1 VLEVQRL
8 AAGVVAGVLG
18 GRSLD
23 AELASAWRRRP
34 HNTAGERG
42 AIQDLAYGTLRFLG
56 WLEAILDA
64 LLKKPVP
71 DARLRALLLVGLY
84 QLEHTRAAPHAVVDH
99 AVRTCEALGL
109 VSAKGLTNA
118 VLRNFLR
125 ERTALGAHARRSEV
139 ARYSHPQWWI
149 DKLRAQYP
157 SHYAAALDADNLH
170 PPLALRVN
178 RRRVATADY
187 IALLTEHDIRAE
199 GAGDAAVILASPL
212 PAHRIPGLG
221 EGLVS
226 VQDAAAQLAAP
237 LLELRD
243 GQRVLDACAAP
254 GGKATH
260 ILELANVE
268 LFALDNDELRLE
280 RLRANLARLG
290 LAANVRCA
298 DAAEPGSWW
307 DGKPFERILVDV
319 PCSASGVAR
328 RHPDI
333 KWLRRASDIEQ
344 FGERQSRMLD
354 ALWQVLGRGG
364 KLLYA
369 TCSVFREENGEQV
382 SRFVERHPDAT
393 RANLP
398 ALDNDPGLPA
408 GQLLQNPR
416 HDGFFYALVQKA

>member
-1 VLEVQRL
+1 MLEVQRL

>member
-1 VLEVQRL
+1 MLEIQRL
-8 AAGVVAGVLG
+8 AAGVVAGVLA

-23 AELASAWRRRP
+23 AELTGVWRHRPQNSA
-34 HNTAGERG
+34 GDRG

-56 WLEAILDA
+56 WLEVVLDA
-64 LLKKPVP
+64 LLKKPIR

-109 VSAKGLTNA
+109 ASAKGLTNA

-125 ERTALGAHARRSEV
+125 ERTALGAHARRSET

-149 DKLRAQYP
+149 DKLRVQYP
-157 SHYAAALDADNLH
+157 SHFAAALEADNLH

-178 RRRVATADY
+178 RRRIATREYMAM
-187 IALLTEHDIRAE
+187 LEEQGIRAE
-199 GAGDAAVILASPL
+199 AAGEAAVILASPL
-212 PAHRIPGLG
+212 PAQKIPGLG

-237 LLELRD
+237 LLDLRD

-260 ILELANVE
+260 ILELADVK
-268 LFALDNDELRLE
+268 LVALDNDELRLE
-280 RLRANLARLG
+280 RLHTNLARLG
-290 LAANVRCA
+290 LAAEVRCA

-307 DGKPFERILVDV
+307 DGEPFERILLDV

-344 FGERQSRMLD
+344 FGERQTHMLD

-369 TCSVFREENGEQV
+369 TCSVFGEENGDQV
-382 SRFVERHPDAT
+382 ARFVERHPDAT
-393 RANLP
+393 RVNLP
-398 ALDNDPGLPA
+398 AFDDDSRLPP

>member
-1 VLEVQRL
+1 MLEIQRL
-8 AAGVVAGVLG
+8 AAGVVAGVLA

-23 AELASAWRRRP
+23 AELTGVWRRRP
-34 HNTAGERG
+34 QNPAGERG
-42 AIQDLAYGTLRFLG
+42 AIQDIAYGTLRFLG
-56 WLEAILDA
+56 WLEAVLDA

-99 AVRTCEALGL
+99 AVRTCEAMGL
-109 VSAKGLTNA
+109 ASAKGLTNA
-118 VLRNFLR
+118 VLRSFLR
-125 ERTALGAHARRSEV
+125 DRTALGAHARRSET
-139 ARYSHPQWWI
+139 ARFSHPQWWI

-157 SHYAAALDADNLH
+157 SHYAAALEADNLH

-178 RRRVATADY
+178 RRRIATREY
-187 IALLTEHDIRAE
+187 MALLEEQGIRAE
-199 GAGDAAVILASPL
+199 AAGEAAVILDSPL
-212 PAHRIPGLG
+212 PAQKIPGLG

-237 LLELRD
+237 LLELRN

-254 GGKATH
+254 GGKTTH
-260 ILELANVE
+260 MLELADVE
-268 LFALDNDELRLE
+268 LVALDNDELRLE
-280 RLRANLARLG
+280 RLHTNLARLG
-290 LAANVRCA
+290 LAAEVRCA

-307 DGKPFERILVDV
+307 DGEPFERILLDV

-333 KWLRRASDIEQ
+333 KWLRRASDIDQ
-344 FGERQSRMLD
+344 FGARQAHMLD

-369 TCSVFREENGEQV
+369 TCSVFGEENGEQV
-382 SRFVERHPDAT
+382 ARFVERHPDAT
-393 RANLP
+393 RVNLP
-398 ALDNDPGLPA
+398 AFDDDPRLPP